1 MVEWCIGGVFMVGIS
16 WGLFGEE
23 LKELRKAHAIEVK
36 SLADKVGC
44 DSNQII
50 NMEQKKKF
58 HHCIV

>member
-1 MVEWCIGGVFMVGIS
+1 MIEIS
-16 WGLFGEE
+16 WELFGEE

-58 HHCIV
+58 RH